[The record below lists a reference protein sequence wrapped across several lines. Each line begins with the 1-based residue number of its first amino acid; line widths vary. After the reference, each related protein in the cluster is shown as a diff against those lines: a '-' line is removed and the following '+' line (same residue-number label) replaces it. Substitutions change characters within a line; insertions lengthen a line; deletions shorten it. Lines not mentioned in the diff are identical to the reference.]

1 MRGDGLKDV
10 RTPRETK
17 RGRGV
22 ERMNILFFLTPKSE
36 VAYINEDDT
45 IRQALEKMEYH
56 KYSAVPIISKTGRYV
71 GTLTE
76 GDLLWGIKNQ
86 FNLDLKGAE
95 KIPVTAVRRKSD
107 NRPVKAGED
116 MEDLI
121 GKALNQNFV
130 PVLDDQ
136 KCFIGIIT
144 RKARISR
151 KIRRKPRKKAGCPES
166 PLYCRGIRRW
176 YFKDKGR
183 DCNKGRSCFVY
194 VRLGINAKRAIVHRF
209 FTIRS

>member
-1 MRGDGLKDV
+1 
-10 RTPRETK
+10 
-17 RGRGV
+17 
-22 ERMNILFFLTPKSE
+22 MNILFFLTPKSE

-95 KIPVTAVRRKSD
+95 KIPVTAVRRRSD
-107 NRPVKAGED
+107 NRPVKAGQD

-144 RKARISR
+144 RKDIMQYLYQKCRSLENSSEHKKERSKLSGISAVLQEE
-151 KIRRKPRKKAGCPES
+151 KA
-166 PLYCRGIRRW
+166 L
-176 YFKDKGR
+176 
-183 DCNKGRSCFVY
+183 
-194 VRLGINAKRAIVHRF
+194 IV
-209 FTIRS
+209 